1 MYISNNL
8 FLKVLNHKEFIGPN
22 TAEEYK
28 WNYYIHEPHCH
39 QAANSCKDG
48 KMKNK
53 FASIDNTV
61 QIPVV
66 WQVNQEISKCPA
78 QFICR
83 FCWDCTLWY
92 FLSSIYLNERPLI
105 FEAAHLGNLSLSS
118 YIFHFSYTQVIL
130 GFFFPL
136 FLLWWEAI
144 PQRKWSVFNK
154 ILMPMTFLTSWFFLT
169 LNEALPL
176 PGIHFYVFY

>member
-1 MYISNNL
+1 MYISNQWS
-8 FLKVLNHKEFIGPN
+8 LKVLNHKEFIGPN

-28 WNYYIHEPHCH
+28 WNYYIHESYCH
-39 QAANSCKDG
+39 QAANSCRDG

-92 FLSSIYLNERPLI
+92 FLSSIYLNERSLI
-105 FEAAHLGNLSLSS
+105 FEAAHLGNCLSS
-118 YIFHFSYTQVIL
+118 YVFYFSYTQVIFR
-130 GFFFPL
+130 GFFPPIFVMM
-136 FLLWWEAI
+136 
-144 PQRKWSVFNK
+144 RSN
-154 ILMPMTFLTSWFFLT
+154 TS
-169 LNEALPL
+169 EKVKC
-176 PGIHFYVFY
+176 IQ